1 MDKFDDIPIKELNKA
16 DGYQQNITQD
26 TPTEE
31 DTDDNNLSIIQR
43 IEHAQWKVR
52 VKAYK
57 EVSEQFY
64 IQYSKDCQ
72 NKNFDSNPLN
82 GSEEEE
88 VNAFDQ
94 FTPFLQ
100 KIISDSNLVA
110 QYEGLN
116 CLYTF
121 VRYSQ
126 DIKQVTFMVHVILL
140 EKIQHNKPNLR
151 EITNKILLTMI
162 KRDKTQTVLAPEL
175 FRRFKNKNIKIAIFS
190 MEIVI
195 LALRSGLLSDEA
207 TLRQVF
213 KSVQDQVSHTNKEVK
228 DTAIELIKEIYKL
241 TADDSSAYI
250 RNLKSL
256 RPIQLKEIKDI
267 LAEVDKTATTI
278 HLFAKDSAAGASGE
292 GQTPKKQKTGKLNQQ
307 DQLLSNREK
316 NIESQEKAEIES
328 GEDEPLDVDLLS
340 LIPEN
345 FNEIPYISQINSK
358 KRGMEAFNSELEKL
372 SQRKQLPHIQNRDY
386 TLIYNV
392 VTHMLEDS
400 NALVFMEGIKTVELL
415 TILMGK
421 QLKQ

>member
-31 DTDDNNLSIIQR
+31 DTDDNNLSITQR
-43 IEHAQWKVR
+43 IEHTQWKVR

-72 NKNFDSNPLN
+72 SKNFDSNPLN

-162 KRDKTQTVLAPEL
+162 KRDKTQSVLAPEL

-190 MEIVI
+190 METVV

-207 TLRQVF
+207 TLRQIF
-213 KSVQDQVSHTNKEVK
+213 KSV
-228 DTAIELIKEIYKL
+228 
-241 TADDSSAYI
+241 
-250 RNLKSL
+250 
-256 RPIQLKEIKDI
+256 
-267 LAEVDKTATTI
+267 
-278 HLFAKDSAAGASGE
+278 
-292 GQTPKKQKTGKLNQQ
+292 
-307 DQLLSNREK
+307 
-316 NIESQEKAEIES
+316 
-328 GEDEPLDVDLLS
+328 
-340 LIPEN
+340 
-345 FNEIPYISQINSK
+345 
-358 KRGMEAFNSELEKL
+358 
-372 SQRKQLPHIQNRDY
+372 
-386 TLIYNV
+386 
-392 VTHMLEDS
+392 
-400 NALVFMEGIKTVELL
+400 
-415 TILMGK
+415 
-421 QLKQ
+421 